1 VLGLKAWATAVVPN
15 QPELKPRTAVLKYY
29 KKKGGKKA
37 GRAVC
42 GYVHTNA
49 GACRG
54 GKRDKEE
61 GA

>member
-1 VLGLKAWATAVVPN
+1 MGVFNFTIEGNEEAYIL
-15 QPELKPRTAVLKYY
+15 RTKQ
-29 KKKGGKKA
+29 KGGKKA